1 MSYACISA
9 VCAVEPR
16 RRFVVTKRK
25 KKKKRKRKPKF
36 QPRLLCLGNYFK
48 STQWLFGFSLKIYS
62 EIDREESIS
71 DKNCFHETQICISCT
86 TRNVG

>member
-1 MSYACISA
+1 MILEGKNVSYACISD

-36 QPRLLCLGNYFK
+36 KPRLLCLGNYLK
-48 STQWLFGFSLKIYS
+48 STQWLFGFKAGFHMIAN
-62 EIDREESIS
+62 DRRRSRIADDRGS
-71 DKNCFHETQICISCT
+71 
-86 TRNVG
+86 